1 MRKFSKSKKAA
12 ILATVMGGWL
22 IGGSAL
28 ASNNLF
34 ITVPSNYGNSN
45 LSVITGSRVTSQVD
59 KQAIIGAVDNLNRD
73 PGTYAFV
80 MDGKNM
86 FVMRQYTY
94 STTDLLPFRVI
105 DADADWSNLQYA
117 SGTVSQGANPHSAA
131 GANGYVY
138 TGDYDLGT
146 ITVSKLSKDSLT
158 EEVEKTVY
166 LLKDINDYCGGNLIT
181 GLEEK
186 NAWVHG
192 EGININ
198 GDNLYI
204 MVSVNP
210 IGGYT
215 PYDDSYLM
223 HYKILPDGSLKF
235 TSYTRAVRNNDTIK
249 LNRYNNQLMGTGI
262 GGYQSYDSANPETGI
277 TIASIGTNGY
287 LNPSSSKKVIL
298 PESVINDGLEF
309 HDMNIWPDGTA
320 YIMAYSLTGSGSNSQ
335 LKIYKTTVANLN
347 SDNPEEWETVVAD
360 NPDATGTSGV
370 PSGWIN
376 RFFTEYYTKRLWG
389 EIGNYLVVYTD
400 GDKKPALVWDSYGLA
415 GNDSYHTFN
424 STSLLEGDSVY
435 GDQAVLTSA
444 REEGLTSP
452 SVTTKKITNLNANLK
467 TGDYT
472 QRITGTDKDV
482 LYNSV
487 TTDNSNYIFD
497 TDKVIDLRSNSWATQ
512 TDLKNN
518 ILAAV
523 YAKEGNDINIDAG
536 NNTLQLQTSNIIAT
550 PVGVYAGNG
559 KNVTINAGK
568 LNVITVGV
576 EGGNSLTN
584 AIMNDGGLDK
594 ANKITI
600 NGDVN
605 INMRGGWGGNG
616 VAVQKTSRWGEAS
629 YASNVENS
637 ITINGNLSIKGADNE
652 KWGIPLNSDN
662 VLSRFNN
669 AGILTQVN
677 NSRVDVTGLVDMD
690 VYGNGITANAVN
702 STISIGGGTITVP
715 KGMNYSY
722 YTLGAYQGT
731 INVNTGKDGK
741 EAGTND
747 VKLNGDV
754 FALNTGKINLALTT
768 ADSYLQ
774 GMVDN
779 GGTVNMWLQN
789 GASWY
794 NQENNTRYEQ
804 DNEDIGS
811 KDKSHINKFIG
822 GSKGSEGVIYQKLNS
837 KDIVIDN
844 YSGNAIVIYEHDSS
858 TPTSIYGGNITVGS
872 ASAGSGIILRTDSSG
887 IDLTSAEK
895 TDKVLDSLANKL
907 YYTNYTVGE
916 KNLDG
921 EVQIAEGL
929 TASSV
934 SKRVG
939 SVAYDETTGQGR
951 LDKAESKP
959 DIPKPDIPN
968 GDNTNDGE
976 NISVNGEKWIGN
988 NSGDNVS
995 VTVNNN
1001 GEWQGDNSGNKL
1013 TVTGKNSVWN
1023 GSNNGSNMQLNGDNF
1038 TWNGDNNGT
1047 AATVKMKN
1055 GSTWTGSN
1063 TANDLNAV
1071 FDNSNWNGE
1080 NKGENATVELKNDS
1094 SWEKDSN
1101 GSGLKLTIDDSSYK
1115 GNVNGSNSIVNIV
1128 NDGNWTG
1135 DSKGINNKV
1144 DIETGTWTGD
1154 NNGDGA
1160 VISLGGTAVKSRTLG
1175 KAVWNG
1181 SNNAANSTVTLSNNS
1196 VWNGDNTGDKASITI
1211 NGSTWNGSNEAV
1223 DADIN
1228 LSNGSSW
1235 SKDNSGKNA
1244 EISLT
1249 ESEWTGNSSGE
1260 GLKLTAD
1267 KSEWTGNAL
1276 AEGNAELKNG
1286 AVWKGSSST
1295 DKFNLTL
1302 KESTWKNTGESKLGS
1317 LSANNGIV
1325 DMTESGS
1332 GNVTIGKY
1340 SGSTTVIY
1348 SHEEK
1353 DPTKVNGGNFTIGS
1367 AESGSKITLQTDNK
1381 GVDTTDEDSIN
1392 EALNALANKL
1402 YYTGYVTGEK
1412 NLSGYVKIAEGLT
1425 AASVQKQVGD
1435 IKYDS
1440 ATGQGSLDKGTVKPG
1455 PTYPTEQEKEEFV
1468 TAITGDYETDKEYRK
1483 GGVLTEDN
1491 NIYKFKKE
1499 ETKIKTESDSVRTE
1513 KDTTLELNKKNLTI
1527 KAENGNAIAVK
1538 GGKLTVK
1545 EAGKLTLEGKKAIT
1559 AENSKAE
1566 ITGESV
1572 KANGAVE
1579 TQGENSSI
1587 SITTTGST
1595 TAGEIYA
1602 KGNKSS
1608 IKINAGGKA
1617 EVGNLKAE
1625 GSASEVSVSASEVSV
1640 NGEIDVKGTG
1650 SKATVKNISK
1660 LSGNV
1665 TTESEARAELMF
1677 KEGAE
1682 WTGDNNGN
1690 TTVSMT
1696 KGSWNGNNTGKLNA
1710 ALNSGTKWT
1719 GDNSGKN
1726 AEISLTESEWT
1737 GNSSGE
1743 GLKLTADKSEWT
1755 GNALA
1760 EGNAEL
1766 KNGAVWKGSSSTDK
1780 FNLTL
1785 KESTWKNTGE
1795 SKLGS
1800 LSANNGIVDMTES
1813 GSGNV
1818 TIGKYSGSTTVIYS
1832 HEEKDPTKVNGG
1844 NFTIGSAESGS
1855 KITLQTDNK
1864 GVDTTDEDSINEAL
1878 NALANK
1884 LYYTGYVT
1892 GEKNLSGY
1900 VKIAEGLTAASVQ
1913 KQVGDIKYD
1922 SATGQGSLKEGSVT
1936 PGVTYPEAQTKV
1948 TFTSQ
1953 ITGDWSQDK
1962 EYKLAGV
1969 LHTDNAVYNFQ
1980 KDSTTITVD
1989 EVAVG
1994 ADRYLQLQINNKDL
2008 TLNSGADAVKA
2019 SGIDININDV
2029 RNLNIKADG
2038 KTLLAENGGRII
2050 INNSGLVTA
2059 NSAVKAEGTGSVVE
2073 VKGLA
2078 DINTSGGTAIEAA
2091 DGSVKIGGGTINGD
2105 IYASGQG
2112 SVKINTSGSES
2123 GNNATKLNG
2132 DITASNDADISLGLS
2147 GKDSSFNGNVISE
2160 DKAVVNIYAKD
2171 KASWTG
2177 KADGDGINLTLLD
2190 SAKWNNTGDSK
2201 LNSLSADKG
2210 IIDQTG
2216 ESAGNITVDNYSGSV
2231 TVLYK
2236 HSLTEN
2242 TDGSISDIQFHGG
2255 NFTVKQAEQGS
2266 SITLRTDRS
2275 GINSFAETE
2284 NVEKLFNEMAKK
2296 LFYLDAENK
2305 PDNLVGRLE
2314 LSEGLT
2320 ATSATKVYGD
2330 IEYSA
2335 DGQGS
2340 YKEDSLIR
2348 TDPDI
2353 TYGSSETAM
2362 MRGAKSAM
2370 ASTALLWRS
2379 ENNDMLQRIGD
2390 VRLNSEESGLWAKY
2404 YGGKTSYDANNTK
2417 YSTSFNAY
2425 QLGYDKKLNDN
2436 VLFGTAVSYNKGSN
2450 TYEMG
2455 GHGDSKNIALSVYSS
2470 WNGNKGHY
2478 ADVVVK
2484 GGKLNNDY
2492 KVYNDMG
2499 HKLEGDYD
2507 TWGVALSAEYGR
2519 RMQLSSGFWFDP
2531 SVQFTLGRINGTD
2544 YSAESDFLDS
2554 KGKNKYMYVSQDAFT
2569 SAIGRIGLGIGKTA
2583 EKGMFYTK
2591 LALAHEFSGDFT
2603 TTFAADGEPTS
2614 GTRVDFS
2621 GSWLEWQL
2629 GGNMKLND
2637 NSYVYATFE
2646 KKFGGDTGSSDWRLD
2661 AGLRWSF

>member
-559 KNVTINAGK
+559 KNITINAGK

-959 DIPKPDIPN
+959 DIPN

-1013 TVTGKNSVWN
+1013 TVTGKNSVWT

-1055 GSTWTGSN
+1055 GSTWTSSN

-1101 GSGLKLTIDDSSYK
+1101 GSGLKLTIDYSSYK

-1325 DMTESGS
+1325 
-1332 GNVTIGKY
+1332 N
-1340 SGSTTVIY
+1340 
-1348 SHEEK
+1348 
-1353 DPTKVNGGNFTIGS
+1353 
-1367 AESGSKITLQTDNK
+1367 
-1381 GVDTTDEDSIN
+1381 
-1392 EALNALANKL
+1392 
-1402 YYTGYVTGEK
+1402 
-1412 NLSGYVKIAEGLT
+1412 
-1425 AASVQKQVGD
+1425 
-1435 IKYDS
+1435 
-1440 ATGQGSLDKGTVKPG
+1440 
-1455 PTYPTEQEKEEFV
+1455 
-1468 TAITGDYETDKEYRK
+1468 
-1483 GGVLTEDN
+1483 
-1491 NIYKFKKE
+1491 
-1499 ETKIKTESDSVRTE
+1499 
-1513 KDTTLELNKKNLTI
+1513 
-1527 KAENGNAIAVK
+1527 
-1538 GGKLTVK
+1538 
-1545 EAGKLTLEGKKAIT
+1545 
-1559 AENSKAE
+1559 
-1566 ITGESV
+1566 
-1572 KANGAVE
+1572 
-1579 TQGENSSI
+1579 
-1587 SITTTGST
+1587 
-1595 TAGEIYA
+1595 
-1602 KGNKSS
+1602 
-1608 IKINAGGKA
+1608 
-1617 EVGNLKAE
+1617 
-1625 GSASEVSVSASEVSV
+1625 
-1640 NGEIDVKGTG
+1640 
-1650 SKATVKNISK
+1650 
-1660 LSGNV
+1660 
-1665 TTESEARAELMF
+1665 
-1677 KEGAE
+1677 
-1682 WTGDNNGN
+1682 
-1690 TTVSMT
+1690 
-1696 KGSWNGNNTGKLNA
+1696 
-1710 ALNSGTKWT
+1710 
-1719 GDNSGKN
+1719 
-1726 AEISLTESEWT
+1726 
-1737 GNSSGE
+1737 
-1743 GLKLTADKSEWT
+1743 
-1755 GNALA
+1755 
-1760 EGNAEL
+1760 
-1766 KNGAVWKGSSSTDK
+1766 
-1780 FNLTL
+1780 
-1785 KESTWKNTGE
+1785 
-1795 SKLGS
+1795 
-1800 LSANNGIVDMTES
+1800 MTES